1 MPDKIPILIL
11 AHSYPPVSHS
21 GAERPRRFAKYLSR
35 FGHPVE
41 VLTSTQFARIPS
53 EPGIHRIPQAET
65 GVKALLHKAMK
76 IVTIPM
82 QRYDYGI
89 TWVVHSIPYA
99 KRLLEKIG
107 PCCVISTYPPL
118 SVHITALA
126 LKRKY
131 RIKWIADFRD
141 PLRNPFRP
149 ALWAAQRADRY
160 YEETILRLADLVLV
174 NTDASTADLQERYPQ
189 YRDKIHL
196 LWNGYDPEEDVHPLP
211 VTPRATRLLAHIG
224 TMYPGRHPN
233 LLLESL
239 ERLTKRGIVKPGALQ
254 IFISDINTATMPNL
268 ELYERMVKEGAI
280 VFGKERV
287 PRSEALRITQEADL
301 LLLLD
306 LTPGPESHQV
316 PAKVFDYVRAGRP
329 ILLFTSHNSPTEMIV
344 QNCGIPNRIVY
355 RDDTHERIDQMV
367 SEFLQLPSECPE
379 PSEWFKET
387 FDGSRQAA
395 QLAGLIDG
403 LIEELIESP

>member
-1 MPDKIPILIL
+1 VSGKIPILIL

-41 VLTSTQFARIPS
+41 VLTSTQFAQIPS
-53 EPGIHRIPQAET
+53 APGIHRIPQPEA
-65 GVKALLHKAMK
+65 GLKALLHKALK
-76 IVTIPM
+76 IVTIPV
-82 QRYDYGI
+82 QHYDYGI
-89 TWVVHSIPYA
+89 TWVVDSIPYA
-99 KRLLEKIG
+99 KRLIEQTIKETG

-131 RIKWIADFRD
+131 PIKWIADFRD

-149 ALWAAQRADRY
+149 ASWAAQRADRY

-174 NTDASTADLQERYPQ
+174 NTDASTADLQDRYPQ
-189 YRDKIHL
+189 YQDKIHL

-239 ERLTKRGIVKPGALQ
+239 ERLKGRGIVKPGALQ

-268 ELYERMVKEGAI
+268 ALYERMVKEGAI
-280 VFGKERV
+280 VFGKQRV
-287 PRSEALRITQEADL
+287 PRAEALRITQEADL

-329 ILLFTSHNSPTEMIV
+329 ILLFTSHTSPTEMIV
-344 QNCGIPNRIVY
+344 QKCGIPSRIVY
-355 RDDTHERIDQMV
+355 RDDAPDRIDQMV

-395 QLAGLIDG
+395 QLEA
-403 LIEELIESP
+403 LIESL